1 MPIVAFLTMILL
13 GAAAWY
19 WRLKMLREAGSEII
33 DSVERMRGA
42 YKSRQFRKKAEAAPL
57 TSIKDPAI
65 AAATLY
71 FCLAYEDPIH
81 AGGAAEL
88 IKARMQDI
96 IRSEDMDDVMAF
108 ASWTAKKVVHPK
120 DAVGRFREI
129 WLENLTAS
137 ERGQLL
143 EIADA
148 VCDLGLGRTPEQDD
162 TLQTLRRVLLN

>member
-19 WRLKMLREAGSEII
+19 WRLRMLREAGSEII
-33 DSVERMRGA
+33 DSVERMRSA

-65 AAATLY
+65 AAATLF
-71 FCLAYEDPIH
+71 FCLAYEDPAH
-81 AGGAAEL
+81 TGGAAEL
-88 IKARMQDI
+88 IKEQMQGI
-96 IRSEDMDDVMAF
+96 IRAEDMDDVLVF
-108 ASWTAKKVVHPK
+108 AAWTAKKVIHPK
-120 DAVGRFREI
+120 DAVSRFREL
-129 WLENLTAS
+129 WLENLDVG

-143 EIADA
+143 QIADSA
-148 VCDLGLGRTPEQDD
+148 CDLGLGRTPEQDD